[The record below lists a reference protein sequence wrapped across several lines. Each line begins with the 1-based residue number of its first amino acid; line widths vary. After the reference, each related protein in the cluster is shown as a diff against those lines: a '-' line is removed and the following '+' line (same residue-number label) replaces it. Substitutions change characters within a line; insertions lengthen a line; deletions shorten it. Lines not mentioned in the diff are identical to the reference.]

1 MSPTPH
7 APLPIVET
15 PGEDRP
21 ACFVCLWA
29 SQTLSLF
36 GSMVTQFAM
45 NVWLVRDLYPAPEQ
59 HHELA
64 LALSVV
70 GIAGFAPLVFS
81 MPLAGAFADRHDRR
95 RILIVSNTVL
105 ALLSALLVVLT
116 TRHALTL
123 PVAAVLLAL
132 YATTSSFHSAA
143 FDSSYGLFVAPR
155 HLARAGGMM
164 QTSQALSQMLAPALA
179 ATLIA
184 LPTLLRQP
192 AWLPPGLEHGVPFA
206 FAADGLTF
214 VIAAGVAL
222 RLRFPALPPQP
233 ARTTGL
239 IEDMR
244 AGFRWIL
251 SRRPFRWLLAVGALA
266 NFTFAPLL
274 LLLPL
279 LARDRVA
286 ADAARLGL
294 TFEEVFAIAH
304 TAGGA
309 GGVLGGVLVSAW
321 GLPRARRTLI
331 MAGCLATLAL
341 GEVLAGA
348 ATTVWAL
355 AAAMFVGE
363 LLVAPLNTA
372 SYTLWQSLT
381 PSHMLARALSTRR
394 FIAQGAFP
402 LGTAVSGWIATRFDP
417 WVVVLGAGALL
428 LLGILVQVTRPGFA
442 TLEERMRE
450 AAQRVD

>member
-1 MSPTPH
+1 MSTSS
-7 APLPIVET
+7 ADLPIVEP
-15 PGEDRP
+15 PGEDRT

-36 GSMVTQFAM
+36 GTTVTQFAL
-45 NVWLVRDLYPAPEQ
+45 NVWLVRDLYPRPEQ

-70 GIAGFAPLVFS
+70 GIAGFAPLVFM
-81 MPLAGAFADRHDRR
+81 MPIAGAFADRHDRR
-95 RILIVSNTVL
+95 RILIASNLVL
-105 ALLSALLVVLT
+105 ALLTAALVTATLH
-116 TRHALTL
+116 HALTL
-123 PVAAVLLAL
+123 PLAAALLVL
-132 YATTSSFHSAA
+132 YATASSFHSAA
-143 FDSSYGLFVAPR
+143 FDSSYGLFVASR

-179 ATLIA
+179 AALIA
-184 LPTLLRQP
+184 LPALMGHP
-192 AWLPPGLEHGVPFA
+192 AWLPSGLERGVPFA

-214 VIAAGVAL
+214 LIAAAVAI
-222 RLRFPALPPQP
+222 RLRFPVLPPQP

-239 IEDMR
+239 LDDTR

-251 SRRPFRWLLAVGALA
+251 SRTPFRWLLAVGALA

-294 TFEEVFAIAH
+294 PFEEVLALAH
-304 TAGGA
+304 GVGGL
-309 GGVLGGVLVSAW
+309 GGVLGGVAVSAW
-321 GLPRARRTLI
+321 GLPRARRTVV
-331 MAGCLATLAL
+331 MAVCLATLGL
-341 GEVLAGA
+341 GEVLAGS

-381 PSHMLARALSTRR
+381 PPHMLARALATRR

-402 LGTAVSGWIATRFDP
+402 LGTAVSGWIAARFEP
-417 WVVVLGAGALL
+417 WAVVLGAGALL
-428 LLGILVQVTRPGFA
+428 LLGVLVQVTRPGFA
-442 TLEERMRE
+442 TLEDRMRE
-450 AAQRVD
+450 AAARPD

>member
-1 MSPTPH
+1 MSATDTS
-7 APLPIVET
+7 LPVVET

-36 GSMVTQFAM
+36 GSMVTQFAL
-45 NVWLVRDLYPAPEQ
+45 NVWLVRDRYPRPEQ
-59 HHELA
+59 HGELA
-64 LALSVV
+64 VALSVV
-70 GIAGFAPLVFS
+70 GIAGFAPLVFT

-95 RILIVSNTVL
+95 RILIVSNVVL
-105 ALLSALLVVLT
+105 ALLSAALVALT
-116 TRHALTL
+116 LQHALTL
-123 PVAAVLLAL
+123 PIAATLLAL
-132 YATTSSFHSAA
+132 YATASSFHSAA

-164 QTSQALSQMLAPALA
+164 QTAQALSQLLAPALA

-184 LPTLLRQP
+184 IPGLLRHP
-192 AWLPPGLEHGVPFA
+192 AWLPPGLEQGVPFA

-214 VIAAGVAL
+214 VIAAAVAL
-222 RLRFPALPPQP
+222 RLRFPAMPPRP
-233 ARTTGL
+233 PRTTNL
-239 IEDMR
+239 LDDTR

-251 SRRPFRWLLAVGALA
+251 SRTPFRWLLAVGALA

-294 TFEEVFAIAH
+294 PFEEVFAIAH
-304 TAGGA
+304 TAGGF
-309 GGVLGGVLVSAW
+309 GGVLGGIAVTAW
-321 GLPRARRTLI
+321 GLPRARRTVV
-331 MAGCLATLAL
+331 MASCLAVLGV
-341 GEVLAGA
+341 GEVLAGG

-355 AAAMFVGE
+355 ALAMFVGE

-381 PSHMLARALSTRR
+381 PPHMLARALSTRR

-402 LGTAVSGWIATRFDP
+402 LGTAVSGWIAARAEP
-417 WVVVLGAGALL
+417 WAVVLGAGALL
-428 LLGILVQVTRPGFA
+428 LLGVLVQVTRPGFA
-442 TLEERMRE
+442 TLEDRMRE
-450 AAQRVD
+450 AAARPD